1 MVVTSALCR
10 GIADFRKA
18 LTFGA
23 WGAAGGAAGA
33 FVDEVLGLGGRKEEW
48 AQFDE
53 LVIKVGLW
61 FAIIG
66 ALIAVAIL
74 LGQEKYGGRPLS
86 LAVRGPIV
94 RRLAF
99 GIGFGA
105 LSGFMAGAVAQGLF
119 TGIGPT
125 EVLRVVCWGV
135 AGGSLGFA
143 LSFRIP
149 NLARGRGF
157 GGGFAGGIVGGL
169 VFVGLSS
176 VGSQAFGRLLGIA
189 AIGFAIGLM
198 IVFADAL
205 FRKAWVEVSYGPQE
219 ARTLTLGPEPVRI
232 GSDAHCEVYVANV
245 PPVACEYRFENGQI
259 FCDDRLNHR
268 NGRVA
273 SGVAVAI
280 GPVTVTPWAAGE
292 QIYQETSGNSIFE
305 GPERRAGIK
314 SILELVDGKQFVLAK
329 GARLSTK
336 DIRGLESIE
345 GDGSVAE
352 VSSHPSEPGVFGL
365 KNLSQKVWRATLAS
379 GRQMHIDPGRSVRL
393 EAGLRIDFG
402 AAEGTIR

>member
-1 MVVTSALCR
+1 M
-10 GIADFRKA
+10 ADFRKA
-18 LTFGA
+18 LIFGA

-33 FVDEVLGLGGRKEEW
+33 FVDEALGLGGRKEEW

-53 LVIKVGLW
+53 RLIKVGIW
-61 FAIIG
+61 FAVIG
-66 ALIAVAIL
+66 ALIALAIL

-86 LAVRGPIV
+86 LAVRGPIA

-99 GIGFGA
+99 GIGFGG
-105 LSGFMAGAVAQGLF
+105 LSGFVAGAVAQGLYS
-119 TGIGPT
+119 GIGPT
-125 EVLRVVCWGV
+125 EVLRVICWGV

-149 NLARGRGF
+149 NLARRRGF

-169 VFVGLSS
+169 VFIGISS
-176 VGSQAFGRLLGIA
+176 VGSQVVGRLLGIA

-205 FRKAWVEVSYGPQE
+205 FRKAWVEVRYGPQE

-232 GSDAHCEVYVANV
+232 GSDPHCEVYVANL
-245 PPVACEYRFENGQI
+245 PPVARAYRFENGQI

-273 SGVAVAI
+273 SGVATAI
-280 GPVTVTPWAAGE
+280 GNVTVIPWAVGE
-292 QIYQETSGNSIFE
+292 RAQQEAPGNSIFMV
-305 GPERRAGIK
+305 PEPTK
-314 SILELVDGKQFVLAK
+314 SILELVDGRQFVLAK

-336 DIRGLESIE
+336 DIRGLEAT
-345 GDGSVAE
+345 GDGGSVAE
-352 VSSHPSEPGVFGL
+352 VSAHPNEPGVFGL

-379 GRQMHIDPGRSVRL
+379 GRQVQIDPGRSIRL
-393 EAGLRIDFG
+393 EAGVRIDFG